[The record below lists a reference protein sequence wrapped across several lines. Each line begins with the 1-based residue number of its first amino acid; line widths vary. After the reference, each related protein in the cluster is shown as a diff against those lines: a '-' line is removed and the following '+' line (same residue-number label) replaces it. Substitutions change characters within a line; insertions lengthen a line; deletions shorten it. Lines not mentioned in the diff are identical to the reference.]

1 MIQFRQLRKYS
12 LYFITTWLS
21 ESAILK
27 KKTFFMNPFY
37 NSIFGLDDDDLFAA
51 CGGRTAH
58 RAAKYGLKLG
68 GKLARLEKQESLKK
82 VKKEA

>member
-1 MIQFRQLRKYS
+1 
-12 LYFITTWLS
+12 
-21 ESAILK
+21 
-27 KKTFFMNPFY
+27 MNHLFY

-58 RAAKYGLKLG
+58 RAAKYGLNLG